1 MKHNY
6 HSYNDGSDSDAI
18 GIFEYIYVF
27 LLVLYAGRSI
37 VFFESPIITENPIG
51 VFLPVAMSGL
61 LALKRRLF
69 FTVEFYL
76 LLFYFLIYFVAV
88 TIKYYEFQPTF
99 IITYYF
105 LFFTTYV
112 AIKALKFNLFL
123 MFEKIVYYLAVIS
136 LGLWGIQVLA
146 GGDFLFNIFSRFSFL
161 REISFVSG
169 NGISGIIYSIQ
180 PYETVVINGATI
192 ARNCGFAWEPGSYAS
207 YLNLALFVNLFLSGN
222 DKSKKIRFWVFILA
236 ILTTQSTTGYM
247 LLAVIMTFYLFNR
260 DVKKVLL
267 LLPVAAAVL
276 LFLFSL
282 PFMKDKIVDL
292 ISETQTID
300 DIVWDSFGRENST
313 TPQRFTSFLMTF
325 IDFKENPVL
334 GLAGKSELSWIE
346 RARTSISPIS
356 GIGNLMAQLGLVG
369 FIPFIIL
376 LLKSSFKFSGHFAYR
391 GKILMFLVIIMIS
404 VSYTVLMIPLIMS
417 FWMYSLFEPG
427 AEGEPVK
434 ERMIGEAG
442 I

>member
-1 MKHNY
+1 MRLNRY
-6 HSYNDGSDSDAI
+6 SYNGSGEATI

-27 LLVLYAGRSI
+27 MFILYAGRS
-37 VFFESPIITENPIG
+37 VLFFESPIITENPIG
-51 VFLPVAMSGL
+51 VFLPVAMSGI
-61 LALKRRLF
+61 LALKWRVY

-88 TIKYYEFQPTF
+88 TIKHYEFQPTF

-112 AIKALKFNLFL
+112 AIKVLKFNLFL
-123 MFEKIVYYLAVIS
+123 MYEKLVYYLAIIS
-136 LGLWGIQVLA
+136 LFLWGIQVMA
-146 GGDFLFNIFSRFSFL
+146 GGDFLFNIFAGFSFL
-161 REISFVSG
+161 REASFVSG

-180 PYETVVINGATI
+180 PYETVIINGATI

-207 YLNLALFVNLFLSGN
+207 YLNLALFVNLFLAKN
-222 DKSKKIRFWVFILA
+222 DPSAKKRFWIFLFA
-236 ILTTQSTTGYM
+236 ILTTQSTTGYL

-260 DVKKVLL
+260 DVKKILL
-267 LLPVAAAVL
+267 LLPVAAV
-276 LFLFSL
+276 LFLFLLSL
-282 PFMKDKIVDL
+282 PFMKDKIVVL

-300 DIVWDSFGRENST
+300 DIVWDSFGREDST

-356 GIGNLMAQLGLVG
+356 GIGNMMAQFGLAG

-376 LLKSSFKFSGHFAYR
+376 LIRSSFIFSRHFNYK
-391 GKILMFLVIIMIS
+391 GNFLMFLVVIMIS
-404 VSYTVLMIPLIMS
+404 ISYTVLMIPLIMC
-417 FWMYSLFEPG
+417 FWMYSLFEPVT
-427 AEGEPVK
+427 EGEPVK
-434 ERMIGEAG
+434 GRIIREAG

>member
-1 MKHNY
+1 MRHNY
-6 HSYNDGSDSDAI
+6 YSYNNGSDPDAI
-18 GIFEYIYVF
+18 GIFEYIYVVM
-27 LLVLYAGRSI
+27 LVLYAGRSI

-222 DKSKKIRFWVFILA
+222 DKSKKRRFWVFILA

-276 LFLFSL
+276 LFVFSL

-369 FIPFIIL
+369 
-376 LLKSSFKFSGHFAYR
+376 SSLS
-391 GKILMFLVIIMIS
+391 
-404 VSYTVLMIPLIMS
+404 
-417 FWMYSLFEPG
+417 
-427 AEGEPVK
+427 
-434 ERMIGEAG
+434 
-442 I
+442 